1 LATDELQSFE
11 ALILTAFADL
21 IDTKAAGQHPL
32 ISKGNQRHDAATNGG
47 MTMYRTGFERICDAI
62 ANMQNSLGEGTQW
75 AFAALCFGVAS
86 AVLLNTLMAV

>member
-1 LATDELQSFE
+1 MSSELE

-21 IDTKAAGQHPL
+21 IDTRRWPTSADQQ
-32 ISKGNQRHDAATNGG
+32 GNQRHDRGTNGG
-47 MTMYRTGFERICDAI
+47 MTMYRTGREDCDAI

-86 AVLLNTLMAV
+86 ARADNTLMAV